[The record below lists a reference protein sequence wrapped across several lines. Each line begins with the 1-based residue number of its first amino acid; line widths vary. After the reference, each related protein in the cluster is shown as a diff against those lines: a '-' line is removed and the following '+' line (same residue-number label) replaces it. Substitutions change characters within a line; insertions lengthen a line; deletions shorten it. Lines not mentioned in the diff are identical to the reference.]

1 MSDFARLQELAR
13 DAGLQPDRPV
23 NTAVPAVMPQ
33 TANVGDALTCT
44 MGEWTGEPDSY
55 TYSWRHAG
63 DPAEIAT
70 GDSYT
75 TVAGDAGTS
84 VQCVVTATNSAG
96 STAASA
102 SNAVAVPTA
111 ARAGVA
117 DAARRAA
124 SEQRQHQTGAT
135 GTAPPQPHAAR
146 DEHRQTGATG
156 GPGPAEH
163 RTEGKRS

>member
-23 NTAVPAVMPQ
+23 NTAVPAVMPM
-33 TANVGDALTCT
+33 TANVGDALSCT

-63 DPAEIAT
+63 NDAEIGT
-70 GDSYT
+70 GDAYT
-75 TVAGDAGTS
+75 IVAGDAGTS

-102 SNAVAVPTA
+102 SNAVEVPTA
-111 ARAGVA
+111 ARA
-117 DAARRAA
+117 ARAVPPPP
-124 SEQRQHQTGAT
+124 H
-135 GTAPPQPHAAR
+135 APPHAQR

>member
-23 NTAVPAVMPQ
+23 NTAIPAVMPM

-63 DPAEIAT
+63 DPAEIGT
-70 GDSYT
+70 GDTYT

-96 STAASA
+96 SAAA
-102 SNAVAVPTA
+102 PPSNAVEVPTA
-111 ARAGVA
+111 ARAA
-117 DAARRAA
+117 SAARAAGAPGAA
-124 SEQRQHQTGAT
+124 SPQHHAAT
-135 GTAPPQPHAAR
+135 GT
-146 DEHRQTGATG
+146 TGAA
-156 GPGPAEH
+156 GPHAEH
-163 RTEGKRS
+163 REKRS

>member
-23 NTAVPAVMPQ
+23 NTAVPYVSPE

-55 TYSWRHAG
+55 TYSWRRAG
-63 DPAEIAT
+63 NDAEIGT
-70 GDSYT
+70 GDAYT
-75 TVAGDAGTS
+75 IVADDAGNS

-96 STAASA
+96 STVASA
-102 SNAVAVPTA
+102 SNAVAVPAA
-111 ARAGVA
+111 ARAA
-117 DAARRAA
+117 RAA
-124 SEQRQHQTGAT
+124 GATGAAQPQHHGAT
-135 GTAPPQPHAAR
+135 GTAGAATAPH
-146 DEHRQTGATG
+146 
-156 GPGPAEH
+156 AEH

>member
-23 NTAVPAVMPQ
+23 NTTVPAVMPM
-33 TANVGDALTCT
+33 TANVGDALSCT

-63 DPAEIAT
+63 NDAEIAT

-75 TVAGDAGTS
+75 LVAGDAGTS

-102 SNAVAVPTA
+102 SNAVEVPTA
-111 ARAGVA
+111 ARA

-124 SEQRQHQTGAT
+124 AVQRPHQTGAPGAT
-135 GTAPPQPHAAR
+135 GAAPPQPHAAR

-156 GPGPAEH
+156 AAEQ
-163 RTEGKRS
+163 RNPEGKRS